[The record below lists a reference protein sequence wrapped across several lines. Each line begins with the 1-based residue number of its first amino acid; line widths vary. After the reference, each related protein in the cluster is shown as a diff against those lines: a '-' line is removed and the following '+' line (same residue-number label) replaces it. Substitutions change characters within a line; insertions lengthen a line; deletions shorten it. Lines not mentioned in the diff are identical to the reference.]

1 MDSKMISFHQLGT
14 QVLQNFKQQVI
25 ATTETG
31 EGRITIEVEEFN
43 HKLSSNRII
52 VQFTL
57 VQTYFLRDFL
67 PKNMLSLNHLST
79 LFCH

>member
-1 MDSKMISFHQLGT
+1 MDSKMISFYQIGT
-14 QVLQNFKQQVI
+14 QVLENFKQQVI
-25 ATTETG
+25 ATLETV
-31 EGRITIEVEEFN
+31 EGRITMEVEELN
-43 HKLSSNRII
+43 HKFSSNRVI

-67 PKNMLSLNHLST
+67 PKDMLSLNHLST